1 MIFWENIYNSNIS
14 YDKHFLLI
22 ENFLIQE
29 ELYIYWK
36 VKNQT
41 NRKKAST
48 EVPSQPGEAY

>member
-1 MIFWENIYNSNIS
+1 MIFWKKIYNSNIS

-22 ENFLIQE
+22 EHFLIQE

-41 NRKKAST
+41 NRKKACT
-48 EVPSQPGEAY
+48 EVPSQPGEAN